1 MAEKQLDYNLC
12 RQHGHKDDHK
22 GPKTE
27 KRNTSS
33 PLGAASPTL
42 LSPLLCH
49 PLMCQGIPFQASCK
63 ETVGSGKGELGIEGL
78 RDLTLRRGCALIPC
92 LLHYQCLKT

>member
-1 MAEKQLDYNLC
+1 MAEKQLDFNLC
-12 RQHGHKDDHK
+12 RQHGHKDGHK
-22 GPKTE
+22 RPKTE

-49 PLMCQGIPFQASCK
+49 PLMCFLQ
-63 ETVGSGKGELGIEGL
+63 GKGWKWERELGIEGL